1 MNWKGLINAYR
12 SFLPVTDQTPI
23 ITLHEG
29 NTILLPATG
38 LSERLKIQL
47 FLKFEGQHPTGSFKD
62 RGMTLAVSKAV
73 ESGSRAVMC
82 ASTGN
87 TSASAAAYAARAG
100 IKCVVLVP
108 DGYIALGKLAQALI
122 YGAEVIA
129 IKGNFDAALQ
139 LVRKIT
145 QEHPITLVNSLNPHR
160 IEGQKTGAFE
170 VCDQLGFVPDYLAL
184 PVGNAGNI
192 TAYWKGFKEYKAA
205 GCISSTPVMIGFQA
219 AGAAPI
225 VRGEVVPEPRTVATA
240 IRIGNPAS
248 WKKAETAIEE
258 SQGRIDAVTDEE
270 ILDAYQLI
278 ARSEGLFVEPA
289 SAAAVAGVVK
299 LVEEGFFKPGARVV
313 CIMTGHGLKDPDTAI
328 QTCHLKPK
336 VIPAQEDAVLEILNS
351 YDIL

>member
-1 MNWKGLINAYR
+1 MNWKGLINAYC

-100 IKCVVLVP
+100 IKCIVLVP

-145 QEHPITLVNSLNPHR
+145 QEHPIT
-160 IEGQKTGAFE
+160 
-170 VCDQLGFVPDYLAL
+170 
-184 PVGNAGNI
+184 
-192 TAYWKGFKEYKAA
+192 
-205 GCISSTPVMIGFQA
+205 
-219 AGAAPI
+219 
-225 VRGEVVPEPRTVATA
+225 
-240 IRIGNPAS
+240 
-248 WKKAETAIEE
+248 
-258 SQGRIDAVTDEE
+258 
-270 ILDAYQLI
+270 
-278 ARSEGLFVEPA
+278 
-289 SAAAVAGVVK
+289 